1 MRGVI
6 TAYNP
11 ASGWALVRPA
21 WQGRKLF
28 CHRSAFVDHD
38 FDEMA
43 VGEFVAFREKPRQ
56 PGEARG
62 EAVSVR
68 RVLTANYMNR
78 QPRKKEN
85 DMAQGTVK
93 TKTSRWFGFIK
104 AANGGDALFFH
115 ATQLVGVQWDDL
127 QQGDLVGYIEDA
139 DPRGKGPRATQV
151 ERLQRATPI
160 GGDDGAPRRWPA
172 PPTGAEDGDDNDGED
187 SDNWEATA

>member
-6 TAYNP
+6 TTYNP

-43 VGEFVAFREKPRQ
+43 VGEFVAFRENPRQ

-78 QPRKKEN
+78 QPRKRES
-85 DMAQGTVK
+85 DMTQGGLGHMTLDAGGK
-93 TKTSRWFGFIK
+93 LSFGIQMRRN
-104 AANGGDALFFH
+104 AGTAS
-115 ATQLVGVQWDDL
+115 
-127 QQGDLVGYIEDA
+127 
-139 DPRGKGPRATQV
+139 
-151 ERLQRATPI
+151 QR
-160 GGDDGAPRRWPA
+160 
-172 PPTGAEDGDDNDGED
+172 
-187 SDNWEATA
+187 